1 MIIIN
6 GKEITAINLGK
17 KAVNAVYKG
26 SVLIWQAIRSCF
38 GLGYWDDDKP
48 WLDEDA
54 WQDETFK
61 GKKVKKVKR

>member
-1 MIIIN
+1 MAYDYH
-6 GKEITAINLGK
+6 KRKRDYCYKSWQES
-17 KAVNAVYKG
+17 VNAVYKG

-54 WQDETFK
+54 WQD
-61 GKKVKKVKR
+61 

>member
-6 GKEITAINLGK
+6 EKEITAINLGK

-26 SVLIWQAIRSCF
+26 AVLIWQAIRSCF

-54 WQDETFK
+54 WQD
-61 GKKVKKVKR
+61 

>member
-1 MIIIN
+1 MIKLGN
-6 GKEITAINLGK
+6 KEISAIRLGSN
-17 KAVNAVYKG
+17 VISAVYKG

-54 WQDETFK
+54 WQD
-61 GKKVKKVKR
+61 